1 MAALRDADVGRAAP
15 FVRRARLIT
24 APRVSPSPVPA
35 LTCRVEDAFSLDE
48 TGELAWVRVEL
59 DLLTCVPHGP
69 GDRARYDEFA
79 SRERKLLCLDDN

>member
-1 MAALRDADVGRAAP
+1 
-15 FVRRARLIT
+15 
-24 APRVSPSPVPA
+24 
-35 LTCRVEDAFSLDE
+35 VEDAFSLDE